1 MIANANVLVE
11 RLTERAMFML
21 DEISNWMKEAH
32 QKHKYELSEFL
43 TLSCLIVTKNHTYLN
58 KAVGFSFV

>member
-32 QKHKYELSEFL
+32 QKHKYELSGFL
-43 TLSCLIVTKNHTYLN
+43 TL
-58 KAVGFSFV
+58 